1 MKRPNSPHLCICT
14 CLVTMLFFLVTA
26 NAQDQLQPTVPKQPL
41 VAGQPN
47 QERPNLL
54 GELGLSTD
62 QIQQLRRMNADRK
75 PLIDAANK
83 RLREANRSL
92 DQAIYGDAVDPAEF
106 QIRLKEFQ
114 DAQAEVARI
123 RFESELN
130 VRRILTPDQLVRF
143 REARRRFAE
152 ARKELKQADRPF
164 RPRQQ
169 MRQLNR
175 NQQLRPNP

>member
-1 MKRPNSPHLCICT
+1 MNRPNSPLIFTCIAAI
-14 CLVTMLFFLVTA
+14 LFFVVTA
-26 NAQDQLQPTVPKQPL
+26 NSQDPLQPAVPKQPL

-54 GELGLSTD
+54 GELGLSPD
-62 QIQQLRRMNADRK
+62 QVQQLRRMNADRK

-92 DQAIYGDAVDPAEF
+92 DQAIYGDSVDPAEF

-143 REARRRFAE
+143 REVRRRFAE
-152 ARKELKQADRPF
+152 ARKELKQGDRPF

-169 MRQLNR
+169 LRQLNR
-175 NQQLRPNP
+175 NHQLRPNP